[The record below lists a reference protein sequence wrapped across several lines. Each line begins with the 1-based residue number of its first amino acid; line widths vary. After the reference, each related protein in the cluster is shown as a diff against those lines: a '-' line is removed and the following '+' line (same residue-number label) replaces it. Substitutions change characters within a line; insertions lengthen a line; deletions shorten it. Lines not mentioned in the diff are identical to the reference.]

1 MRPRIKVRLK
11 AIAKRYVSFN
21 FASGFALWIETPRR
35 NSWRMKKINT
45 VENKLELHERID
57 LLCAHRGRQGAR
69 AFVNNAMIRLFP
81 QTLFGP
87 RGIRLLKS
95 GLRPCGILDGT
106 EDKKKNEM
114 NGSNRRFAVAPMM
127 DGTAQRELGQQNKDR
142 LQVTTGASHTRSHT
156 ATRCAEVARTPCVLH
171 RLACRDTQQDR

>member
-69 AFVNNAMIRLFP
+69 AFVNNAMIRSFP
-81 QTLFGP
+81 ADPFRTSRDP
-87 RGIRLLKS
+87 
-95 GLRPCGILDGT
+95 
-106 EDKKKNEM
+106 
-114 NGSNRRFAVAPMM
+114 
-127 DGTAQRELGQQNKDR
+127 
-142 LQVTTGASHTRSHT
+142 ASQIW
-156 ATRCAEVARTPCVLH
+156 P
-171 RLACRDTQQDR
+171 